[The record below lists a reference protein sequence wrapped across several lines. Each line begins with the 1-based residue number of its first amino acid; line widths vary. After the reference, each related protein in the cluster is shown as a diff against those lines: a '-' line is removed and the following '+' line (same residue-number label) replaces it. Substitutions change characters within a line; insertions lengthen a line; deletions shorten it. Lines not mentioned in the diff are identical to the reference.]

1 MMQALFEQIEQLPPH
16 LQQKVAIFVNSLAQ
30 ESEPKQDEKL
40 TQNWAGTMKK
50 YRNQYTSL
58 ELQQE
63 TVNQWIDE
71 CIS

>member
-1 MMQALFEQIEQLPPH
+1 MMQSLFEQIEQLPPH

-30 ESEPKQDEKL
+30 ESGPTQGVKL
-40 TQNWAGTMKK
+40 TQNWAGGMKK
-50 YRNQYTSL
+50 YRDQYTSL
-58 ELQQE
+58 KLQQE

>member
-1 MMQALFEQIEQLPPH
+1 MMQSLFEQIEQLPPQ

-30 ESEPKQDEKL
+30 QSKPKQGIKL
-40 TQNWAGTMKK
+40 NQNWAGAMKK
-50 YRNQYTSL
+50 YRDQYTSL

-63 TVNQWIDE
+63 TVNQWVEE

>member
-1 MMQALFEQIEQLPPH
+1 MMQSLFEQIEQLPPQ

-30 ESEPKQDEKL
+30 QSKPKQGVKL
-40 TQNWAGTMKK
+40 TQNWAGAMKE
-50 YRNQYTSL
+50 YRDQYTSL

-63 TVNQWIDE
+63 IVNHWIDE